1 MKLILNL
8 VEMNEIDFEFIF
20 YHSGLIWLNLNA
32 IYFMVTYSDFVIFN
46 FYEHYT
52 SVWIEMKNENYFIIQ
67 LIFTIIHG
75 SYYPFR
81 YYS

>member
-67 LIFTIIHG
+67 LIITIIHG